1 MNNIIKITDK
11 WIIDAN
17 DFAEKS
23 ISTNIGMYASRNQP
37 NIKKGINDNKIGK
50 IGEEVVY
57 SYLKE
62 IMPDITSPD
71 YAIYKARG
79 KSWEKDLRDIKS
91 DVKVGVKT
99 QTIESAN
106 KFGESWVFQNQ
117 DKGIHGDGK
126 TENNNYIAF
135 TLIDLDRKAGI
146 IKAIVKVSWLHK
158 NNLFMPMKL
167 AYLQN
172 NKQAVYYN
180 ELLKYE
186 NELWQL

>member
-99 QTIESAN
+99 Q
-106 KFGESWVFQNQ
+106 
-117 DKGIHGDGK
+117 
-126 TENNNYIAF
+126 
-135 TLIDLDRKAGI
+135 
-146 IKAIVKVSWLHK
+146 
-158 NNLFMPMKL
+158 
-167 AYLQN
+167 
-172 NKQAVYYN
+172 
-180 ELLKYE
+180 
-186 NELWQL
+186 